1 MLQKGVVAK
10 LIEGLIKKQTGIGR
24 KHQVDIKIRERGR
37 E

>member
-24 KHQVDIKIRERGR
+24 KKSSQY
-37 E
+37 